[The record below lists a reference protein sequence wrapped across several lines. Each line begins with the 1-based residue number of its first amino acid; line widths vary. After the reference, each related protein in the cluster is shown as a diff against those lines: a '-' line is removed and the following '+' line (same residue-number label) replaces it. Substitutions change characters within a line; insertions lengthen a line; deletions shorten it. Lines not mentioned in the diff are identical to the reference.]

1 MPEIPPDLAA
11 ALKGA
16 GLAGFFGACTHARRN
31 EFLRWIGDAKK
42 AETRRDRVGRVLRAL
57 SDKRSKEEG
66 VPAAPGVAGYSGTPL
81 WKKLGYKAGISAFV
95 EGAPKNYFSL
105 LVLPA
110 DVKVSWLKAPSRG
123 MGFVHVFATSAAKLK
138 EKLKSHRAMIAPDAV
153 IWVSWPKKSS
163 GVATDVTEGVIRGVA
178 LPIGLV
184 DIKVCAVDEIWSGLK
199 LMIRKE
205 LR

>member
-1 MPEIPPDLAA
+1 MAEIPTDLAS

-16 GLAGFFGACTHARRN
+16 GLADFFHGCTPAHRS
-31 EFLRWIGDAKK
+31 EYLKWVGDAKRPQ
-42 AETRRDRVGRVLRAL
+42 TRSNRIGRVLRAL

-81 WKKLGYKAGISAFV
+81 WKKLGYKPGVSAFV
-95 EGAPKNYFSL
+95 DGAPRNYSAL
-105 LVLPA
+105 LGLPA
-110 DVKVSWLKAPSRG
+110 DVKVAWLPAPRRG
-123 MGFVHVFATSAAKLK
+123 MAFVHVFATSASTLRAS
-138 EKLKSHRAMIAPDAV
+138 LKSHRGAIAADGV

-163 GVATDVTEGVIRGVA
+163 GVATDVTEDVIRKLA

-184 DIKVCAVDEIWSGLK
+184 DIKVCAVDEVWSGLK